1 MSAADGPSS
10 CETAAPLSAQ
20 EAAGV
25 LLPVLSS
32 SRKVLLA
39 VSGGPDS
46 TALLHLAVEVSR
58 SCPRGHGR
66 LVCAT
71 VDHGLRPESASEAGQ
86 VAGLCARL
94 GVPHRTLRWEG
105 EKPRSGIQAAARAAR
120 YALLLDLAQAEGGEV
135 LALAHTQDDQAE
147 TVLFRLMRGS
157 GVTGLAGMQAEAVR
171 SGIRLWRPF
180 LGTPKARLVATLDA
194 AGIPF
199 FRDPSNTDVRF
210 ARPRL
215 RKLAPQLEAEGLDAA
230 RLSLLARRMA
240 RADAALE
247 AATDAAQAVCAATWP
262 QAGAVEIHSACFA
275 GLPAEVGLRLLQRAI
290 AQAGH
295 EGPAE
300 LAKLEAL
307 AAALAAHL
315 EGVRHSAA
323 SSAALAFRRTLAGAL
338 VSVVGEKIRIGPAPE
353 RRKAHLKPVNRA
365 TPAAP
370 SLAKEG
376 GGPKL
381 ATGRFER

>member
-1 MSAADGPSS
+1 MSAAEGASPRK
-10 CETAAPLSAQ
+10 AVAPLSAE
-20 EAAGV
+20 EAAGI

-46 TALLHLAVEVSR
+46 TALLHLAVAVSR
-58 SCPRGHGR
+58 ACPPGHGR

-71 VDHGLRPESASEAGQ
+71 VDHGLRPESALEARQ
-86 VAGLCARL
+86 VAALCARL
-94 GVPHRTLRWEG
+94 GVPHRTLRWRG

-120 YALLLDLAQAEGGEV
+120 YALLLDLAQAEGAQV

-157 GVTGLAGMQAEAVR
+157 GVTGLAGMQREMAR
-171 SGIRLWRPF
+171 DGIRLWRPF
-180 LGTPKARLVATLDA
+180 LGTLKARLVATLDA
-194 AGIPF
+194 AGIRF
-199 FRDPSNTDVRF
+199 IHDPSNIDMRF

-215 RKLAPQLEAEGLDAA
+215 RKLAPLLEPEGLDAA

-247 AATDAAQAVCAATWP
+247 AATDVAQAACAATWP
-262 QAGAVEIHSACFA
+262 QAGPVEIHVACFA
-275 GLPAEVGLRLLQRAI
+275 GLPAEVALRLLQRAI
-290 AQAGH
+290 AQVGH

-307 AAALAAHL
+307 AEALAAHL

-323 SSAALAFRRTLAGAL
+323 LSSTSAFRRTLAGAL
-338 VSVVGEKIRIGPAPE
+338 VSATAEKIRIAPAPE
-353 RRKAHLKPVNRA
+353 RRKSQPKPVNRA
-365 TPAAP
+365 AEAAP

-376 GGPKL
+376 AGPKL
-381 ATGRFER
+381 AAGRFER